1 MWGLEWSL
9 SLHLNPQ
16 NKGILLMNSDVLD
29 LIKDAEHRMKSAIH
43 ALEEDLNGI
52 RTGRAHPGL
61 VDKLLVDYYGTPT
74 PLLQLA
80 QITIPE
86 ALLITIKPYD
96 KGSLKNIEK
105 AILTS
110 DLGLNPS
117 NDGTLIRLA
126 LPPLTQERRKDL
138 VKMMHHR
145 LEEARI
151 ALRNVRRGVIDDLRS
166 FEKEK
171 LISEDEDREGQEQAQ
186 KLTDKY
192 IGEVEAIGKRK
203 EHEIMAV

>member
-1 MWGLEWSL
+1 
-9 SLHLNPQ
+9 
-16 NKGILLMNSDVLD
+16 MNSDVLD